1 MNKEYKDIIES
12 LQKLLNNELLDLLP
26 FDIAEEIQ
34 YLFDIYENLEKE
46 V

>member
-34 YLFDIYENLEKE
+34 CLFDIYENLEKE